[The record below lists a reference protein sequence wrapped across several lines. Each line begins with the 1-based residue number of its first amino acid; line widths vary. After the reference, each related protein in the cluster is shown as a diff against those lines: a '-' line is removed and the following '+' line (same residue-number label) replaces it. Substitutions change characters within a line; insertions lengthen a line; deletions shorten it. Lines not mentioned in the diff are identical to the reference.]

1 MIKIIILLTMLF
13 LHIVDDFYLQGI
25 LAQLKQKKW
34 WEENAPKELY
44 KNDYIIALLEHSFS
58 WTFMI
63 FLPIIVNYL
72 FFNLEVNTMSFVI
85 AFLFNLSL
93 HAAVDHFKANL
104 LVLNL
109 IQDQLIHIMQIVL
122 VWIIFIAYI

>member
-13 LHIVDDFYLQGI
+13 LHIVDDFYLQGL

-44 KNDYIIALLEHSFS
+44 KNDYIIALLEHAFS

-63 FLPIIVNYL
+63 FLPIMANYL
-72 FFNLEVNTMSFVI
+72 FFNLEVNALDFVV
-85 AFLFNLSL
+85 AFLFNWGL
-93 HAAVDHFKANL
+93 HATVDHLKANL

-109 IQDQLIHIMQIVL
+109 TQDQLIHIMQIVL
-122 VWIIFIAYI
+122 VWIIFIV